1 MFLAI
6 YLIVLFAAT
15 AMMVREGLWSNS
27 ISLVNI
33 LISGLVAFG
42 FYAPLTIKIDEYLD
56 GQYTYVLDFV
66 VIWLL
71 YAVSMVIC
79 RSATVAASKTRM
91 RFKHPIDPVGGP
103 LLALVAAWVL
113 ASIVMASLHTSPM
126 PKDAFGGGLV
136 KPADVA
142 SASAFT
148 APDAAWLRFFER
160 VSQPVALG
168 FKHSGVHY
176 GAKGWVSTY
185 EDHRKEFEAVTTIK
199 VRRGA

>member
-6 YLIVLFAAT
+6 YLIVLFAAW

-27 ISLVNI
+27 IALVNI
-33 LISGLVAFG
+33 LVSGLVAFG
-42 FYAPLTIKIDEYLD
+42 FYAPLTIYLDEYFD

-66 VIWLL
+66 VIWFL
-71 YAVSMVIC
+71 YAVTMVIC
-79 RSATVAASKTRM
+79 RSVMGAASKTRM

-103 LLALVAAWVL
+103 LVALVAAWVL

-126 PKDAFGGGLV
+126 GKDAFGGALV

-148 APDAAWLRFFER
+148 SPDAAWLRFFER
-160 VSQPVALG
+160 ISNAEALG
-168 FKHSGVHY
+168 SE
-176 GAKGWVSTY
+176 STGKFTAQAWARIY
-185 EDHRKEFEAVTTIK
+185 EDHRTKFDAAPSVK
-199 VRRGA
+199 VRRG